1 MAGLWAKSPEVSCLH
16 PGWNLL
22 RGDDVMES
30 WRRILSNPDQLR
42 IVSGGAGVTLLG
54 DAALVLCR
62 ELVGGAALIATNLF
76 VREDGDWRLLHHH
89 SGPVS
94 TPDAQ

>member
-1 MAGLWAKSPEVSCLH
+1 MADLWAKSPEVSCLH

-42 IVSGGAGVTLLG
+42 IVSGGA
-54 DAALVLCR
+54 
-62 ELVGGAALIATNLF
+62 ALIATNLF
-76 VREDGDWRLLHHH
+76 VHEDGDWRLLHHH

-94 TPDAQ
+94 APDAQ

>member
-1 MAGLWAKSPEVSCLH
+1 MQIHSTGIR
-16 PGWNLL
+16 NLSGSAYKAL
-22 RGDDVMES
+22 PIPVPPLDE
-30 WRRILSNPDQLR
+30 QQR
-42 IVSGGAGVTLLG
+42 IVSGGASVTLLG
-54 DAALVLCR
+54 DTALVLCR

-94 TPDAQ
+94 MPSPQ